1 MKGSMSVR
9 SIATVAALLISSC
22 APTTGIDS
30 LPVEVLV
37 VLDQG
42 RSEVLLVPV
51 DSTNIVNTFQV
62 GGGDAVATSLAV
74 RGDLALI
81 GFFDAGL
88 VQVVDLSQRLV
99 LRTIQFGEGNVSAV
113 AFGSDGTGYVANRDV
128 GLVSA
133 FDVRTGNSLALHE
146 VRGGP
151 QGFGEARGRLFVVAG
166 NRANCAPGTPQC
178 ASRPSWLRAIS
189 PTSVGDSIGLF
200 GPGNAGPAT
209 SAPDGLLYVLHQG
222 DGPPVDGRLSVV
234 DPVANTEIGSFGGFG
249 PLPRWLT
256 SDGGDRILIVSSQ
269 GGLMTFNSRERRVER
284 GLGAGI
290 PLSNPS
296 GLSVDA
302 LGRIY
307 VTEQQACTPASPGR
321 VRVFGPDLVERP
333 GFTAGAC
340 PVAAVIAEIPASAL
354 FETSS

>member
-1 MKGSMSVR
+1 MR
-9 SIATVAALLISSC
+9 LRVAALVVAMTGVGC
-22 APTTGIDS
+22 APTAGTES

-42 RSEVLLVPV
+42 RSELLLVPV
-51 DSTNIVNTFQV
+51 DSTNIVHSFAI
-62 GGGDAVATSLAV
+62 GGGGAVATSLAV
-74 RGDLALI
+74 RGDLALV
-81 GFFDAGL
+81 GFDDAGS

-113 AFGSDGTGYVANRDV
+113 GFGADGNGYVANRDV

-133 FDVRTGNSLALHE
+133 FDVATGNNIALLE

-151 QGFGEARGRLFVVAG
+151 QGFGVARGRLFVVSG
-166 NRANCAPGTPQC
+166 NRANCAPGAPQC
-178 ASRPSWLRAIS
+178 FSRPSWVRAL
-189 PTSVGDSIGLF
+189 TSTVGDSIGMF
-200 GPGNAGPAT
+200 GPGNAGPA
-209 SAPDGLLYVLHQG
+209 SDAPDGLLYVLQQG

-234 DPVANTEIGSFGGFG
+234 DPVANVEIGSFGGFG
-249 PLPRWLT
+249 PSPRWVE
-256 SDGGDRILIVSSQ
+256 SDGGDRMLVVSAL
-269 GGLMTFNSRERRVER
+269 GGLMTFNTRDRRVER

-307 VTEQQACTPASPGR
+307 VTEQQECTPAAPGR
-321 VRVFGPDLVERP
+321 VRVFGADLVERP
-333 GFTAGAC
+333 GFTAGSC
-340 PVAAVIAEIPASAL
+340 PVAAAIAEIPAGAL
-354 FETSS
+354 FETSG